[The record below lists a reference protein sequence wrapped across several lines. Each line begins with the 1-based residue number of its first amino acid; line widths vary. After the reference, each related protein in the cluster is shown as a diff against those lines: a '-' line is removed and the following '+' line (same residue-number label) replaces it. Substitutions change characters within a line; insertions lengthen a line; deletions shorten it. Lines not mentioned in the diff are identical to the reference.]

1 MKNEGKT
8 ALAHLTASAEKEF
21 CAFLAQQTPEAY
33 EDAVALIE
41 ECRAAGHRVHV
52 TGIGKPGH
60 VAGYGASLLSSTG
73 TPSYFLHGTEAVH
86 GSCGQLEEGDVVIAI
101 SNSGETVELKAT
113 VLAVKNN
120 GCRVIGITGN
130 AESWL
135 AKESDALLLAHVDEE
150 GGPLNRAPRNSVLAE
165 MFVLQA
171 LSAIL
176 QADVAQT
183 PAQYVRRHPGA
194 RSARSAITSAEHAG
208 IPHGTGERGRDMKNV
223 TSDKRNLWMF
233 PLGTVG
239 RDMIYN
245 LFTNFIFTYI
255 LFTRHLTAAQ
265 LGAVTAIMV
274 GARVFDAL
282 NDPVMGNIIERTRSR
297 YGKFKPWLVIGILST
312 SVVVYLAFNTSL
324 QGWSFIAFFG
334 VIYFLYSITY
344 TMHDISYWG
353 MVSALSSDPH
363 VRNSLTSRTNLF
375 AGIGGVIA
383 SILIPMLTTGS
394 GTLGGSTATA
404 YGRVALVICILAP
417 LFLCATIFGVRERR
431 DYHTKEVPP
440 VSFKKIWNTITGNPQ
455 ILWISLV
462 FLLQQIG
469 NDVVM
474 GGLGST
480 YVYFA
485 FGYEGGLYSLFNT
498 VGLAATALLMIFYPM
513 LAKRFRRK
521 QMMDKLMLLSVI
533 GYAVMIVSGLALS
546 GGMVKFWILTVGYM
560 VANLGQYGF
569 YLIMMISLI
578 NTVEYN
584 EYLRGERD
592 EAIITSLRPF
602 FTKLA
607 SAIVVAVTS
616 ATYLI
621 FGVTGYTNRIS
632 ALERAASLGEIAE
645 AEKLAQIDTI
655 VSSIQPGQSRGLL
668 LCLTVLPFVLMYA
681 SYELYK
687 KHYILDEDKY
697 AEVCAEL
704 EKRRAEAK

>member
-1 MKNEGKT
+1 
-8 ALAHLTASAEKEF
+8 
-21 CAFLAQQTPEAY
+21 
-33 EDAVALIE
+33 
-41 ECRAAGHRVHV
+41 
-52 TGIGKPGH
+52 
-60 VAGYGASLLSSTG
+60 
-73 TPSYFLHGTEAVH
+73 
-86 GSCGQLEEGDVVIAI
+86 
-101 SNSGETVELKAT
+101 
-113 VLAVKNN
+113 
-120 GCRVIGITGN
+120 
-130 AESWL
+130 
-135 AKESDALLLAHVDEE
+135 
-150 GGPLNRAPRNSVLAE
+150 
-165 MFVLQA
+165 
-171 LSAIL
+171 
-176 QADVAQT
+176 
-183 PAQYVRRHPGA
+183 
-194 RSARSAITSAEHAG
+194 
-208 IPHGTGERGRDMKNV
+208 MKNV

-363 VRNSLTSRTNLF
+363 VRDLLTSRTNLF

-521 QMMDKLMLLSVI
+521 HMMDKLMLLSVI
-533 GYAVMIVSGLALS
+533 GYAVMIVAGLALS
-546 GGMVKFWILTVGYM
+546 GGMVKFWILTAGYM

-632 ALERAASLGEIAE
+632 ALERGDPVGVARDAEDEIRRGRDRHDDRGGELCEERAQGGDDRLVALAAEVFVILHGVDERDHHNEIEPVLTEVCDHVARGEDPELHHAAGKRQPGDDHNGVADDREQHELIHHMLAAEALGEHRIE
-645 AEKLAQIDTI
+645 DHKKRGRRETDG
-655 VSSIQPGQSRGLL
+655 VEERIQPALIPEG
-668 LCLTVLPFVLMYA
+668 
-681 SYELYK
+681 
-687 KHYILDEDKY
+687 
-697 AEVCAEL
+697 EVHI
-704 EKRRAEAK
+704 R